1 MFYYLFGGLMKRK
14 ISALVVM
21 AIAATAS
28 VATAETVRIAGSG
41 GMISMITEMGK
52 AYMKKNPG
60 DTIEVNQKSLGKEG
74 GVMALTKGSIE
85 IAMLSSLEDK
95 DKSLPIHAVETA
107 IVPSLFAVHPSVTV
121 KALSGQQLC
130 DIYSGKTTNWKQVGG
145 GDAKIVLLTR
155 PENESAKIAIRSGLG
170 CFKSLTEAPT
180 AISLA
185 KAADMRDTLIKT
197 QNAIGMINTIALDD
211 AAGKVIAIK
220 QDGKD
225 VTTTPAAQW
234 PMKTLSYLATS
245 KNPSDATKRFMQF
258 AKSPEG
264 QKIIK
269 KEKAYPVP

>member
-1 MFYYLFGGLMKRK
+1 MKHT

-41 GMISMITEMGK
+41 GMIPMITEMGK
-52 AYMKKNPG
+52 AYMKKHPG
-60 DTIEVNQKSLGKEG
+60 DTIDVNQKSLGKEG
-74 GVMALTKGSIE
+74 GIMALNKGSIE

-95 DKSLPIHAVETA
+95 DKSLPITAVETA

-130 DIYSGKTTNWKQVGG
+130 DIYSGKITNWKQVGG
-145 GDAKIVLLTR
+145 TDAKIVLLTR

-180 AISLA
+180 AITLA
-185 KAADMRDTLIKT
+185 KSTEMKDTLIKT

-220 QDGKD
+220 QDGRD
-225 VTTTPAAQW
+225 VVTTPVTQW

-245 KNPSDATKRFMQF
+245 KNPSEATKRFMQF
-258 AKSPEG
+258 VKSPEG
-264 QKIIK
+264 QKLIK